1 MPSSKCCLVGEC
13 GRCGVSAEAGG
24 SIHFERKGTLAHI
37 PIDTRARLAYT
48 RGMAKTLAP
57 VSERALIG
65 RINRRLDRDNK
76 KLFKSRPGSRL
87 EANVGRF
94 YVVDVWRNTVVDTH
108 VDLESYGRELGVLA
122 EWEQLE

>member
-1 MPSSKCCLVGEC
+1 
-13 GRCGVSAEAGG
+13 
-24 SIHFERKGTLAHI
+24 
-37 PIDTRARLAYT
+37 
-48 RGMAKTLAP
+48 MAKTLAP

-122 EWEQLE
+122 EWEKLE

>member
-1 MPSSKCCLVGEC
+1 
-13 GRCGVSAEAGG
+13 
-24 SIHFERKGTLAHI
+24 
-37 PIDTRARLAYT
+37 
-48 RGMAKTLAP
+48 MAKTLAP

-65 RINRRLDRDNK
+65 RINRRLDRDYK
-76 KLFKSRPGSRL
+76 KLYKSRPGSRL

>member
-1 MPSSKCCLVGEC
+1 
-13 GRCGVSAEAGG
+13 
-24 SIHFERKGTLAHI
+24 
-37 PIDTRARLAYT
+37 
-48 RGMAKTLAP
+48 MAKTLAP

>member
-1 MPSSKCCLVGEC
+1 
-13 GRCGVSAEAGG
+13 
-24 SIHFERKGTLAHI
+24 
-37 PIDTRARLAYT
+37 
-48 RGMAKTLAP
+48 MAKTLAP

-65 RINRRLDRDNK
+65 RINRRLGRDYK

>member
-1 MPSSKCCLVGEC
+1 
-13 GRCGVSAEAGG
+13 
-24 SIHFERKGTLAHI
+24 
-37 PIDTRARLAYT
+37 
-48 RGMAKTLAP
+48 MAKTLAP

-65 RINRRLDRDNK
+65 RINRRLGRDYK

-108 VDLESYGRELGVLA
+108 VDLKSYGRELGVLA